1 VSPAGQRVGT
11 ASFFTCTCCSGP
23 GDELEG
29 QKIGC
34 NVSEAVDASIDK
46 ADAALRAPNL
56 FAGARRT
63 SPLARPLLIPCR
75 ALNFAAAAITGA
87 AIARP
92 KTQKQ
97 RDGRD
102 LRPLPPVTIS
112 YDIQEAAEN
121 SAAGCGVAVC
131 PLRWRRRRRHR
142 CLRHRRSSPSSIK
155 PLCESP
161 GEAGSHVPGRLMSFI
176 MIGVTC
182 TPALKHCH
190 LPAGWQRFGRV
201 CGRGRGRQVGQCGLC
216 CLHSSSSSSAGGR
229 GLLEPGQASLM
240 PRSDTALALAQP
252 LPCLSWLPTVPP
264 PDLRTCPL
272 LPTAALRRLQQQVQ
286 TLGLAGVVAYGATPG
301 SALLCAHCREGIS
314 PPLRCGPAAFPAQ
327 LLSGVCLCA
336 TAADPHTSLPSLL
349 LPRFQ
354 ASSTRCTTQLA
365 SWCSGAGW

>member
-1 VSPAGQRVGT
+1 MSPAGQRVGT

-29 QKIGC
+29 QQIGC

-216 CLHSSSSSSAGGR
+216 CLHSSSSSAGGR

-272 LPTAALRRLQQQVQ
+272 LPTAAHCCPLLPCAGCSSRCRHSAWRGSWHTVRLQARPCCVR
-286 TLGLAGVVAYGATPG
+286 TAERA
-301 SALLCAHCREGIS
+301 SALRCDAARPPSRRSCSLECACV
-314 PPLRCGPAAFPAQ
+314 PLRLTHIPAFPPFF
-327 LLSGVCLCA
+327 C
-336 TAADPHTSLPSLL
+336 P
-349 LPRFQ
+349 
-354 ASSTRCTTQLA
+354 ASRHLQHAVLHS
-365 SWCSGAGW
+365 